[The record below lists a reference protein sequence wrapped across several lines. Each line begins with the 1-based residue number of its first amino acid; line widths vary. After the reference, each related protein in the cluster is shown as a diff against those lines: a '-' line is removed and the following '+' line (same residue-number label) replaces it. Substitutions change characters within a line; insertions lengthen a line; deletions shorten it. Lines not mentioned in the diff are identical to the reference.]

1 MTTSAS
7 GEADPANWRQR
18 AQQARRDA
26 EDMLDSVS
34 KKTLIEIADAYEQ
47 LAILAEAK
55 LASEK

>member
-7 GEADPANWRQR
+7 GEADPAHWRQR

-34 KKTLIEIADAYEQ
+34 KKTLIEIAYAYEQ